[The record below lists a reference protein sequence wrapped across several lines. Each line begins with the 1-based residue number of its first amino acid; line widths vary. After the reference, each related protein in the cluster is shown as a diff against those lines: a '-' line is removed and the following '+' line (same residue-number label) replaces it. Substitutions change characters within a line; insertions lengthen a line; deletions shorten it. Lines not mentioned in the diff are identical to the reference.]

1 MPGENGSDNDD
12 TDHNGDTDHSDQS
25 GASSGKGSG
34 IEGSNGNS
42 KDDDTNQENGGKD
55 NSDQSSAGSV
65 DGGGIAG
72 GIVGGVL
79 LVGVVLAGVAFVVHQ
94 RKRQKERAYDK
105 HQEEGDASEQGRK
118 AIAMIEMTQNPAG
131 AAVGLVVD
139 DPASTNPPP
148 PPPTPTPPLPTRPA
162 AISFGFNL
170 NLASEPAV
178 QAGRDRSSRHMVQ
191 KKKRS
196 LPMLTSPV
204 TPKDDDQGEQDVAV
218 VATQF
223 GAGKVL
229 HYVRN
234 GTCQVIELPWQL
246 AGEAHAVLYR
256 PVTA

>member
-1 MPGENGSDNDD
+1 MG
-12 TDHNGDTDHSDQS
+12 
-25 GASSGKGSG
+25 
-34 IEGSNGNS
+34 
-42 KDDDTNQENGGKD
+42 
-55 NSDQSSAGSV
+55 
-65 DGGGIAG
+65 
-72 GIVGGVL
+72 
-79 LVGVVLAGVAFVVHQ
+79 
-94 RKRQKERAYDK
+94 K

-148 PPPTPTPPLPTRPA
+148 PPTPMPPLPNRPA
-162 AISFGFNL
+162 AISFGFNQ

-178 QAGRDRSSRHMVQ
+178 QADRDRSSRRKVQ

-196 LPMLTSPV
+196 LPMPTSPV
-204 TPKDDDQGEQDVAV
+204 TPTAHGSLFSESKDDDQRDQDVAV

-246 AGEAHAVLYR
+246 AGGAHAVLYR